1 MSADLFAA
9 RLDVPET
16 VDEADLYELVMDPP
30 PDAELFDDDA
40 YEYDVAS

>member
-1 MSADLFAA
+1 MSSDLFAG

-30 PDAELFDDDA
+30 PDAEFDDDA
-40 YEYDVAS
+40 YEYEVGR